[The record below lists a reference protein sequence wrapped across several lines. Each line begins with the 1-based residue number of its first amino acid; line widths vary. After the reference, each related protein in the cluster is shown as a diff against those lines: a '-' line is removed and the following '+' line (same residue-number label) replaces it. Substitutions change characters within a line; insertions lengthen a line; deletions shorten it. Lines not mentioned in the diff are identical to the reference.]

1 MHMSSSRATTSYTV
15 TFYMLV
21 ITQTLSLI
29 GSRMTAVALGI
40 WLYTTTGQTTPLLL
54 TAFFAELPGMLGGS
68 VAGVLV
74 DRWPRKRVLL
84 LADAGQAVGSLLLLF
99 SFTSGAFQLW
109 HLYAVAVL
117 QGTFNALQGPAE
129 RATVTLLVPPEH
141 RDRAN
146 ALQEL
151 AFPLASILAPVL
163 SSLVYTFAGVSGVI
177 AIDLGTFV
185 LAVCVVGLLQIPQ
198 PPATTEGGAGRG
210 NFIAELR
217 GGLRYFRQRP
227 ALLILVMYMTFMY
240 FLLNGPL
247 EVAIPYILAVT
258 GNSTQL
264 GIMLAIMSAGAFAG
278 GLLVT
283 MFGSI
288 RPRMNVILA
297 GSILTGTMFLAYGV
311 ARSLPLLGLSLFLL
325 MLPLPATGALFTSIL
340 QVKTPPDLQ
349 GRVFALVGQL
359 ALLGSTVS
367 FLLTGV
373 LVDRVLQ
380 PAVGR
385 PFWRWLAPLVG
396 QSPGAGIGLLL
407 VMTGLLIISSTAL
420 TWSQRAVRHLEAD
433 LPEYAASIS

>member
-1 MHMSSSRATTSYTV
+1 
-15 TFYMLV
+15 
-21 ITQTLSLI
+21 LI
-29 GSRMTAVALGI
+29 GSRMTVVALGI
-40 WLYTTTGQTTPLLL
+40 SLYTTTGQTMPLLL

-68 VAGVLV
+68 LAGVLV
-74 DRWPRKRVLL
+74 DRWPRKRLLL
-84 LADAGQAVGSLLLLF
+84 LADAGQAVGSLLLLL
-99 SFTSGAFQLW
+99 SFTSGTFQLW
-109 HLYAVAVL
+109 QLYAVALL
-117 QGTFNALQGPAE
+117 QGTFVTVQGPAE
-129 RATVTLLVPPEH
+129 RATVTLLVPSEH
-141 RDRAN
+141 RERAN
-146 ALQEL
+146 AIQEL

-185 LAVCVVGLLQIPQ
+185 LAVCVVALLPIPQ
-198 PPATTEGGAGRG
+198 PPATIEGGAGRG

-288 RPRMNVILA
+288 RPRINVILA

-349 GRVFALVGQL
+349 GRVFAVVGQL